1 MACAWQAS
9 AGVLTAGATVAGGV
23 GAGTPPVSW
32 LALLPHAAV
41 TRATA
46 PKAITNLAAECG
58 HGEATHFDFIFPT
71 LRARP
76 AL

>member
-1 MACAWQAS
+1 MARAWHAS
-9 AGVLTAGATVAGGV
+9 SGLLAAGTTVAGGV
-23 GAGTPPVSW
+23 GAETDPVSF

-41 TRATA
+41 TKATV

>member
-1 MACAWQAS
+1 MARAWQAS
-9 AGVLTAGATVAGGV
+9 AGVLTAGVTVAGGV
-23 GAGTPPVSW
+23 GAETPPVNW
-32 LALLPHAAV
+32 LGLLPHAAV

-46 PKAITNLAAECG
+46 PNAITNLAAECG
-58 HGEATHFDFIFPT
+58 RNETTHLDLIFPT

>member
-1 MACAWQAS
+1 MACAWHAS
-9 AGVLTAGATVAGGV
+9 AGVLAAGATAVGGV
-23 GAGTPPVSW
+23 GAGTPPVSL

-46 PKAITNLAAECG
+46 PKAITNLATECG
-58 HGEATHFDFIFPT
+58 HGEATHFGLIFPT

-76 AL
+76 AW